1 MHDDRIREPAPTST
15 PARPRILCVDDETNV
30 LTALERQLHRDYE
43 VFVADNARHAIQI
56 LMREGPFPVVT
67 SDLRMPLVDGISFL
81 AKVTERSP
89 QTVRI
94 LLTGYADLD
103 SAMAAVNRGRVFRF
117 LTKPCRKEDLVAAI
131 EAGIN
136 QYRLVQSERELL
148 DRTLRGAVRALT
160 DVLAL
165 ASPIAFSRAQRA
177 RQTVMGLCEKLEV
190 RETWPV
196 EVATL
201 LSQIGCITLMNDTLE
216 RMHQGADL
224 APDEIDAVQKLPTI
238 ARALL
243 SNIPRIEPVLE
254 ILEHQN
260 ARFEDDRRN
269 APGPHGGSI
278 PLGARL
284 LRIAL
289 DHDALELRGK
299 IGAKA
304 IAVLRGRHGEYDPVI
319 LEALTTMRSWDQEG
333 REIRELRLHDLH
345 LGMILAEDVLAR
357 TGALLVAR
365 GQTITE
371 GLLLRLRAF
380 AENVGIQEPF
390 LIAIPA
396 DLPGQEGPDQAQD
409 PENVHFDAVTLE
421 EPEPSSV

>member
-1 MHDDRIREPAPTST
+1 MPDERNREPAPPST
-15 PARPRILCVDDETNV
+15 PDRPKILCLDDETNV
-30 LTALERQLHRDYE
+30 LAALERQLHREYE

-81 AKVTERSP
+81 AKVAERSP
-89 QTVRI
+89 QSVRI

-131 EAGIN
+131 EAGIT

-148 DRTLRGAVRALT
+148 ESTLRGAVRALT

-165 ASPIAFSRAQRA
+165 ASPIAFSRAERA
-177 RQTVMGLCEKLEV
+177 RHTVMALCEKLQI

-224 APDEIDAVQKLPTI
+224 APDEIDAVQKLPAI

-260 ARFEDDRRN
+260 SRFEDDRHN
-269 APGPHGGSI
+269 VPGPHGGSI

-284 LRIAL
+284 LRVAL

-299 IGAKA
+299 IGGQA
-304 IAVLRGRHGEYDPVI
+304 IAVMRGRRGEYDPAV
-319 LEALTTMRSWDQEG
+319 LDALTTMRSWDQEG

-371 GLLLRLRAF
+371 SLLLRLRAF
-380 AENVGIQEPF
+380 AENVGVQEPF

-396 DLPGQEGPDQAQD
+396 DLPLQEASDD
-409 PENVHFDAVTLE
+409 PRGSENVQFDAVSLE
-421 EPEPSSV
+421 EPEPSSI